1 MKVGIIGAGNIGSN
15 IASLLISQDLA
26 SEILLIDINEKLA
39 LGKMLDLSTL
49 SVILDKNIKINSTL
63 DYSKLKDFDIVV
75 ITAGITRKEGQS
87 REELAKINASIVGET
102 SKKIAE
108 FSPNAIIIIVTN
120 PLDLMVYA
128 CYKNSGFNKNKIIG
142 MAGELDSA
150 RAKLNLAKLK
160 NISPINAKI
169 NVFGMHNDEMIIQ
182 TSQDLTKDEF
192 QTVKDG
198 TINAGANITK
208 LLGTSAYYAPAAA
221 VVKMIKAIKNG
232 GNVIASVL
240 DDNEISFGKEI
251 KLSKKGVEKIVEN
264 EVYKSV
270 DTSKFIKLKKN
281 L

>member
-39 LGKMLDLSTL
+39 LGKILDLSTL

-108 FSPNAIIIIVTN
+108 FSPNAIIIIVAN

-192 QTVKDG
+192 QTVKDE

-221 VVKMIKAIKNG
+221 VVKMIKAIKNR

>member
-108 FSPNAIIIIVTN
+108 FSPNAIIVIVTN

-192 QTVKDG
+192 QTVKDE

>member
-270 DTSKFIKLKKN
+270 DPSKFIKLKKN

>member
-87 REELAKINASIVGET
+87 REELAKINASIVGDT

-128 CYKNSGFNKNKIIG
+128 SYKNSGFNKNKIIG

-160 NISPINAKI
+160 NISPTSAKI

-182 TSQDLTKDEF
+182 TSQDVTKDEF
-192 QTVKDG
+192 QTIKDE

-221 VVKMIKAIKNG
+221 VVKMVKAIKNG

-251 KLSKKGVEKIVEN
+251 KLSKKGVEKIVKN

>member
-63 DYSKLKDFDIVV
+63 DYSKPKDFDIVV

-87 REELAKINASIVGET
+87 REELAKINASIVGDT

-182 TSQDLTKDEF
+182 TSQDVTKDEF
-192 QTVKDG
+192 KTIKDE

-221 VVKMIKAIKNG
+221 VVKMIKAIKNE

-240 DDNEISFGKEI
+240 DDNEICFGKEI
-251 KLSKKGVEKIVEN
+251 KLGKKGVEKIVEN

-270 DTSKFIKLKKN
+270 DTSNFIKLKKS

>member
-192 QTVKDG
+192 QTVKNE

>member
-63 DYSKLKDFDIVV
+63 DYSNLKDFDIVV

-108 FSPNAIIIIVTN
+108 FSPNAIIVIVTN

-192 QTVKDG
+192 QTVKDE

-221 VVKMIKAIKNG
+221 VVKMIKAIKNE

-240 DDNEISFGKEI
+240 DDNEICFGKEI
-251 KLSKKGVEKIVEN
+251 KLGKKGVEKIVEN

>member
-192 QTVKDG
+192 QTVKNE

-251 KLSKKGVEKIVEN
+251 KLSKKGVEKIVKN

-270 DTSKFIKLKKN
+270 DTSNFIKLKKN

>member
-108 FSPNAIIIIVTN
+108 FSPNAIIIIVAN

-192 QTVKDG
+192 QTVKNE

-251 KLSKKGVEKIVEN
+251 KLSKKGVEKIVKN

>member
-1 MKVGIIGAGNIGSN
+1 MKIGIIGAGNIGSN

-192 QTVKDG
+192 QTVKNE

>member
-1 MKVGIIGAGNIGSN
+1 MKIGIIGAGNIGSN

-102 SKKIAE
+102 SKKISE

-182 TSQDLTKDEF
+182 TSQELSKEEFKTIKDE
-192 QTVKDG
+192 

-232 GNVIASVL
+232 GNIIASVL

-251 KLSKKGVEKIVEN
+251 KLSKKGIEKIVEN

-270 DTSKFIKLKKN
+270 DTSNFIKLKKS

>member
-192 QTVKDG
+192 QTVKNE

-251 KLSKKGVEKIVEN
+251 KLSKKGVEKIVKN

>member
-108 FSPNAIIIIVTN
+108 FSPNAIIIIVAN

>member
-1 MKVGIIGAGNIGSN
+1 MKVGIIGAGTIGSN

-192 QTVKDG
+192 QTVKDE

>member
-87 REELAKINASIVGET
+87 REELAKINASIVGDT

-160 NISPINAKI
+160 NISPIDAKI

-192 QTVKDG
+192 QTVKDE

-240 DDNEISFGKEI
+240 NDNEISFGKEI
-251 KLSKKGVEKIVEN
+251 KLGKKGVEKIVEN

-270 DTSKFIKLKKN
+270 DTSNFIKLKKS

>member
-182 TSQDLTKDEF
+182 ASQDVTEEEFKIIKDE
-192 QTVKDG
+192 

-221 VVKMIKAIKNG
+221 VVKMIKTIKNG

-270 DTSKFIKLKKN
+270 DTSNFIKLKKN

>member
-108 FSPNAIIIIVTN
+108 FSPNAIIIIVAN

-192 QTVKDG
+192 QTVKNE

-270 DTSKFIKLKKN
+270 DTSNFIKLKKN

>member
-128 CYKNSGFNKNKIIG
+128 CYKNSCFNKNKIIG

-192 QTVKDG
+192 QTIKDE

-251 KLSKKGVEKIVEN
+251 KLSKKGVDKIVEN

-270 DTSKFIKLKKN
+270 DTSNFIKLKKN